1 MTIQVGNPIP
11 NSTIKQVT
19 PDGFQDVNMEN
30 YSKGKTIAIF
40 AVPGAFTPV
49 CSTIHLPGF
58 NKVMDQFKSKGIE
71 VVCLSVNDPF
81 VMKAWGEA
89 TNSHPD
95 MTLLADWDGQFTKAV
110 GLEFDGSGAGLGLR
124 SQRYSMLVK
133 DGVVTVLNIEDST
146 GVCDKSSA
154 DHLLKAI

>member
-19 PDGFQDVNMEN
+19 PDGFQDVNMEKLC
-30 YSKGKTIAIF
+30 KGKTIAIF

-49 CSTIHLPGF
+49 CSATHLPGF

-71 VVCLSVNDPF
+71 VACLSVNDPF
-81 VMKAWGEA
+81 VMKAWGDS

-95 MTLLADWDGQFTKAV
+95 MALLADWDGQFTKAV
-110 GLEFDGSGAGLGLR
+110 GLEFDGSGAGLGVR

-154 DHLLKAI
+154 DRLLKAI